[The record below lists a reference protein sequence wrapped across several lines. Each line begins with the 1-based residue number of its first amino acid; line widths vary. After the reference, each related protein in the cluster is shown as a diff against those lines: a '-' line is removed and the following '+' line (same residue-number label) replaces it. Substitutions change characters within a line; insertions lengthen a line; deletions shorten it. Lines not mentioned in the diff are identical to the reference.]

1 MGDVVD
7 DNFGDLERE
16 LGLFLRRAHASS
28 SRLAREVHPDLE
40 PAAYELMALV
50 ASTPDMRGSDLAA
63 YIGVGRGTMSRQLA
77 KLTGLGL
84 LARRPDPDD
93 FRGQLLSLTDAGAAQ
108 LQAAQESRRQYL
120 HGALDDWGSDEIDEL
135 TRQLGRLNRA
145 LSAAGQVGLRAVAD
159 DGDESAA
166 LPDAG

>member
-1 MGDVVD
+1 MGGVVD
-7 DNFGDLERE
+7 DNFGELERE

-63 YIGVGRGTMSRQLA
+63 YIGVGRGTMSRQLTR
-77 KLTGLGL
+77 LTGLGL

-93 FRGQLLSLTDAGAAQ
+93 FRGQLLSLTDAGVAQ
-108 LQAAQESRRQYL
+108 LQAAQASRRAYL
-120 HGALDDWGSDEIDEL
+120 HGALDDWTPEEIDEL

-145 LSAAGQVGLRAVAD
+145 MSAVGQLGLRAVAD
-159 DGDESAA
+159 DGHESAA